1 MQPIALK
8 VVLGMLCLAFIVVGF
23 YAGIYP
29 IYEQIRIER
38 VIEWGQIGT
47 WIVTALGFV
56 VSTAIYIVVTR
67 VELKGVI
74 KELRDY
80 VTSQN
85 KFNDEQKEWNE
96 RQQEWN
102 DEVREKL
109 GDHGER
115 ISHLEGPL
123 QSPLPRRR

>member
-1 MQPIALK
+1 MPFAGK
-8 VVLGMLCLAFIVVGF
+8 VVLIVLGASLLFAVTM
-23 YAGIYP
+23 AGIYP

-47 WIVTALGFV
+47 WIVTAVGFV
-56 VSTAIYIVVTR
+56 VSTAVYIVITR
-67 VELKGVI
+67 VEVKGVI

-85 KFNDEQKEWNE
+85 KFNDEQKEWND

-123 QSPLPRRR
+123 PRRR